1 MSIRSNI
8 EKVKFYIKRYG
19 FFSTFKKVFKRI
31 FKIKE
36 NRKTNQE
43 AYQIWMEK
51 NTPNEDELE
60 KQKTTKFTYAP
71 KISVVVPMYNTDEK
85 FFQDLIESLNN
96 QTYANW
102 ELCLADGSPKK
113 NENLEKYYEKNKKI
127 KYNFLGKNEGISEN
141 TNEAIKMAT
150 GDYVGFLDHDDIL
163 SEEALFQVVKVI
175 NQDLKTDFIY
185 TDEDKIDENYERFE
199 PYFKPDYS
207 PETLECNNYITH
219 FVVVKKEIIEKIGK
233 LNSEFNGAQDFD
245 FVLRATKVANKITH
259 ISKVLYHW
267 RVHKNSTAYI
277 ADTKNYAFEAGKK
290 VIEAD
295 LKREG
300 KSATVE
306 FGQEV
311 PGIYKIKYE
320 VIGNP
325 KVSILIPNKDNI
337 KLLKKCITSIL
348 KFTTYE
354 NYEINIIENN
364 SEKKETF
371 KYYEELVKNSKI
383 KILNFNKHTV
393 FDINGEKSLENKTLN
408 KDLEKN
414 NIEKNIEN
422 IETKETKENELQKV
436 SEFNYSALINFG
448 VKNVDAE
455 FVLQLNN
462 DTKLITKDWL
472 EIFIG
477 YAQNSE
483 IGAVGARLYY
493 EDKTIQHAGIIVGV
507 SGIAG
512 NALVNLPYGKHAYFG
527 REAATRNVLAVTG
540 ACLFARR
547 SLYYEVG
554 FMDEKEF
561 KVAFNDVDFCLK
573 LYENGYRN
581 VYNPYIELI
590 HYESKSRGYE
600 ISEEKEERFEKE
612 ANNFKRKWSKYIKY
626 DPYYNKNLSRKT
638 VNYDIVE

>member
-19 FFSTFKKVFKRI
+19 FFSTLKKVFKRI

-43 AYQIWMEK
+43 AYQIWIEK

-245 FVLRATKVANKITH
+245 FVLRATKVANKIKH

-383 KILNFNKHTV
+383 KILNFNKHTI

-408 KDLEKN
+408 KGLEKN

-422 IETKETKENELQKV
+422 IETKENELQKV

-448 VKNVDAE
+448 VKNVDGE

-472 EIFIG
+472 ELFIG

-507 SGIAG
+507 SEIAG

>member
-43 AYQIWMEK
+43 AYQIWIEK

-245 FVLRATKVANKITH
+245 FVLRATKVANKIIH

-408 KDLEKN
+408 KGLEKN

-422 IETKETKENELQKV
+422 IETKENELQKV

-448 VKNVDAE
+448 VKNVDGE

-472 EIFIG
+472 ELFIG

>member
-19 FFSTFKKVFKRI
+19 FFSTLKKVFKRI

-113 NENLEKYYEKNKKI
+113 NENLEKYYEKNEKI

-393 FDINGEKSLENKTLN
+393 FDINGEKSLENKTLS
-408 KDLEKN
+408 KGLEKN

-422 IETKETKENELQKV
+422 IETKENELQKV

-448 VKNVDAE
+448 VKNVDGE

-472 EIFIG
+472 ELFIG

>member
-1 MSIRSNI
+1 MSIISNI

-19 FFSTFKKVFKRI
+19 FFSTLKKVFKRI

-43 AYQIWMEK
+43 AYQIWIEK

-60 KQKTTKFTYAP
+60 KQKTTKFIYAP

-113 NENLEKYYEKNKKI
+113 NENLEKYYEKNEKI

-245 FVLRATKVANKITH
+245 FVLRATKVANKIKH

-295 LKREG
+295 LKREE

-383 KILNFNKHTV
+383 KILNFNKHTI

-408 KDLEKN
+408 KGLEKN

-422 IETKETKENELQKV
+422 IETKENELQKV

-448 VKNVDAE
+448 VKNVDGE

-472 EIFIG
+472 ELFIG

>member
-422 IETKETKENELQKV
+422 IETKENELQKV

-507 SGIAG
+507 SEIAG

-600 ISEEKEERFEKE
+600 KKKKKEERFEKE

>member
-19 FFSTFKKVFKRI
+19 FFSTLKKVFKRI

-43 AYQIWMEK
+43 AYQIWIEK

-245 FVLRATKVANKITH
+245 FVLRATKVANKIIH

-422 IETKETKENELQKV
+422 IETKENELQKV

-448 VKNVDAE
+448 VKNVDGE

-472 EIFIG
+472 ELFIG

>member
-19 FFSTFKKVFKRI
+19 FFSTLKKVFKRI

-43 AYQIWMEK
+43 AYQIWIKK

-245 FVLRATKVANKITH
+245 FVLRATKVANKIIH

-422 IETKETKENELQKV
+422 IETKENELQKV

-448 VKNVDAE
+448 VKNVDGE

-472 EIFIG
+472 ELFIG

>member
-19 FFSTFKKVFKRI
+19 FFSTLKKVFKRI

-43 AYQIWMEK
+43 AYQIWIEK

-245 FVLRATKVANKITH
+245 FVLRATKVANKIIH

-408 KDLEKN
+408 KGLEKN

-422 IETKETKENELQKV
+422 IETKENELQKV

-448 VKNVDAE
+448 VKNVDGE

>member
-19 FFSTFKKVFKRI
+19 FFSTLKKVFKRI

-422 IETKETKENELQKV
+422 IETKENELQKV

-507 SGIAG
+507 SEIAG

>member
-19 FFSTFKKVFKRI
+19 FFSTLKKVFKRI

-36 NRKTNQE
+36 DRKSNQE
-43 AYQIWMEK
+43 VYKIWMEH
-51 NTPNEDELE
+51 NNPNEDELE

-245 FVLRATKVANKITH
+245 FVLRATKVANKIIH

-408 KDLEKN
+408 KGLEKN

-422 IETKETKENELQKV
+422 IETKENELQKV

-448 VKNVDAE
+448 VKNVDGE

-472 EIFIG
+472 ELFIG

>member
-245 FVLRATKVANKITH
+245 FVLRATKVANKIIH

-422 IETKETKENELQKV
+422 IETKENELQKV

>member
-19 FFSTFKKVFKRI
+19 FFSTLKKVFKRI

-43 AYQIWMEK
+43 AYQIWIEK

-141 TNEAIKMAT
+141 TNEAIKMVT

-408 KDLEKN
+408 KGLEKN

-422 IETKETKENELQKV
+422 IETKENELQKV

>member
-19 FFSTFKKVFKRI
+19 FFSTLKKVFKRI

-43 AYQIWMEK
+43 AYQIWIEK
-51 NTPNEDELE
+51 NIPNEDELE
-60 KQKTTKFTYAP
+60 KQKTTKFIYAP

-245 FVLRATKVANKITH
+245 FVLRATKVANKIIH

-393 FDINGEKSLENKTLN
+393 FDINGEKSLENKTLS
-408 KDLEKN
+408 KGLEKN

-422 IETKETKENELQKV
+422 IETKENELQKV

-448 VKNVDAE
+448 VKNVDGE

-472 EIFIG
+472 ELFIG

>member
-19 FFSTFKKVFKRI
+19 FFSTLKKVFKRI

-43 AYQIWMEK
+43 AYQIWIEK

-60 KQKTTKFTYAP
+60 KQKTTKFIYAP

-245 FVLRATKVANKITH
+245 FVLRATKVANKIIH

-408 KDLEKN
+408 KGLEKN

-422 IETKETKENELQKV
+422 IETKENELQKV

-448 VKNVDAE
+448 VKNVDGE

-472 EIFIG
+472 ELFIG

-507 SGIAG
+507 SEIAG

>member
-295 LKREG
+295 LKREE

-422 IETKETKENELQKV
+422 IETKENELQKV

-448 VKNVDAE
+448 VKNVDGE

-472 EIFIG
+472 ELFIG

>member
-245 FVLRATKVANKITH
+245 FVLRATKVANKIIH

-408 KDLEKN
+408 KGLEKN

-422 IETKETKENELQKV
+422 IETKENELQKV

-507 SGIAG
+507 SEIAG

>member
-19 FFSTFKKVFKRI
+19 FFSTLKKVFKRI

-36 NRKTNQE
+36 DRKSNQE
-43 AYQIWMEK
+43 VYKIWMEHNNPK
-51 NTPNEDELE
+51 EEDLE
-60 KQKTTKFTYAP
+60 KQRTTKFNYEP

-245 FVLRATKVANKITH
+245 FVLRATKVANKIKH

-295 LKREG
+295 LKREE

-383 KILNFNKHTV
+383 KILNFNKHTI

-408 KDLEKN
+408 KGLEKN

-422 IETKETKENELQKV
+422 IETKENELQKV

-448 VKNVDAE
+448 VKNVDGE

-472 EIFIG
+472 ELFIG